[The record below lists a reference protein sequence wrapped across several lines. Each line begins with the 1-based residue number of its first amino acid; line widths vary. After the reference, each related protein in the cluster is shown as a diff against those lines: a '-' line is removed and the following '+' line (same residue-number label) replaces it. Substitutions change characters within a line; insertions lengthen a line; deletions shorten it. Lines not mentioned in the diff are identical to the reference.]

1 MRGDVGPGGRR
12 QEWRVGYWG
21 QAIRSPGS
29 AGDTGWP
36 IAGSEIM
43 KPTQDGDDM
52 KLVSVQIGRPRT
64 VQWNGKAVSTGF
76 YKEPVAGR
84 IMLHQLNL
92 DGDQQADPTVHGGCN
107 KAVYV
112 YPSEHYPIWQAECP
126 KIPLSYGMFGE
137 NFTTTGLDER
147 SVHIGDQFRI
157 GGAVVEV
164 TQPRLPCYKLG
175 IRFGRP
181 DMPKRFHASGRCG
194 FYLAVLGEGEV
205 GAGDVWERIA
215 RTEEQVS
222 VIERYRRY
230 FQDEGD

>member
-1 MRGDVGPGGRR
+1 M
-12 QEWRVGYWG
+12 
-21 QAIRSPGS
+21 
-29 AGDTGWP
+29 
-36 IAGSEIM
+36 
-43 KPTQDGDDM
+43 M
-52 KLVSVQIGRPRT
+52 KLVSVQVGRPRT
-64 VQWNGKAVSTGF
+64 VQWHGKAMATGI

-84 IMLHQLNL
+84 IMLHRLNL
-92 DGDQQADPTVHGGCN
+92 DGDQQADLTVHGGRD

-126 KIPLSYGMFGE
+126 DLPLSYGMFGE

-194 FYLAVLGEGEV
+194 FYVAVLREGEV

-215 RTEEQVS
+215 RNEEQVS
-222 VIERYRRY
+222 VIERYRQY
-230 FQDEGD
+230 FQEQGD